1 MKNSM
6 TFVHREQMRLTEG
19 AYPDPLGHTL
29 VREGCLVGNRRS
41 LLRGAL
47 MLTGVN
53 LLLRFGSTGF
63 QVWLS
68 GRIGAAGIGL
78 MQLVLSVNMLALTL
92 GAAGG
97 RTTAMYLCAEALG
110 QGRRADTDRIL
121 SGCFVY
127 SILCAGTV
135 SAGLYLLAPKLA
147 QGWIGTME
155 ALPALRTWASFLP
168 VICLTGVM
176 TGYFTAANR
185 IGTLAAVEVAEQV
198 FSIGVTALCLHGI
211 DPADRAASCRCVVLG
226 SCLGAVVTL
235 VCLMLLYVRNCGEGE
250 SRIPVARPILRCA
263 LPLAV
268 ADDLKAGISAVEN
281 LMVPRRLGL
290 YAGTGDPLAAFGRV
304 GGMVF
309 PVMMFPAAILSSL
322 AEVLIPELAR
332 CAAVGS
338 RNRIRY
344 LVRRNLRA
352 ALVYGLCCG
361 GVLYLAADPLCARLY
376 PGEEIAQ
383 LLRRFSLL
391 VPMLYCDLIAD
402 AMTRGLGQQTACAR
416 YSIISNVLD
425 VALMYFLL
433 PRFGID
439 GYFVS
444 FALTHVVNFA
454 LSLRKVLT
462 IGGVRISGAFAV
474 LTVGAAIFAV
484 LGGCCFSGVGQRIAA
499 FLGLFFGI
507 CFYTGSLRSGD
518 IRWLRGLL
526 IGMQKTG

>member
-1 MKNSM
+1 
-6 TFVHREQMRLTEG
+6 
-19 AYPDPLGHTL
+19 
-29 VREGCLVGNRRS
+29 
-41 LLRGAL
+41 

-53 LLLRFGSTGF
+53 LLLRFGSTSF

-78 MQLVLSVNMLALTL
+78 LQLVLSVDMLALTL

-110 QGRRADTDRIL
+110 QGRRADADRIL

-135 SAGLYLLAPKLA
+135 SGGLFLFAPKLA
-147 QGWIGTME
+147 GEWIGSLE
-155 ALPALRTWASFLP
+155 ALPALRTWAAFLP

-198 FSIGVTALCLHGI
+198 FAIAVTALCLHGI
-211 DPADRAASCRCVVLG
+211 TPGDRAESCRAVVLG
-226 SCLGAVVTL
+226 SCLGSVLTL
-235 VCLMLLYVRNCGEGE
+235 GCLMLLYARNSGEGE
-250 SRIPVARPILRCA
+250 SHIPVAKPILRCA

-268 ADDLKAGISAVEN
+268 ADDLKAAVSATEN

-290 YAGTGDPLAAFGRV
+290 YAGTDDPLAAFGRV

-309 PVMMFPAAILSSL
+309 PVIMFPAAILSSL

-361 GVLYLAADPLCARLY
+361 GVLYLVSDPLCAMLY
-376 PGEEIAQ
+376 PGEDIAQ
-383 LLRRFSLL
+383 LLRRFSVL

-402 AMTRGLGQQTACAR
+402 AMTKGLGEQAACAR

-425 VALMYFLL
+425 VGLMYFLL
-433 PRFGID
+433 PRLGID

-444 FALTHVVNFA
+444 FALTHGVNFA
-454 LSLRKVLT
+454 LSLRKVLA
-462 IGGVRISGAFAV
+462 IGGVRIGGVFPAV
-474 LTVGAAIFAV
+474 TVGAAVFAV
-484 LGGCCFSGVGQRIAA
+484 LGGSCFGGSSQRIAA

-507 CFYTGSLRSGD
+507 CFYTGTMGSGD

-526 IGMQKTG
+526 FGTGKPTKTADATNS

>member
-1 MKNSM
+1 M
-6 TFVHREQMRLTEG
+6 TK
-19 AYPDPLGHTL
+19 
-29 VREGCLVGNRRS
+29 RRS

-47 MLTGVN
+47 LLTCVN
-53 LLLRFGSTGF
+53 LLLRFGGTAF

-68 GRIGAAGIGL
+68 GRIGAAGVGL
-78 MQLVLSVNMLALTL
+78 LQLVLSVDMLALTL

-110 QGRRADTDRIL
+110 QGRGADADRL
-121 SGCFVY
+121 LGGCFGY
-127 SILCAGTV
+127 SILCAGAV
-135 SAGLYLLAPKLA
+135 SGGLFAFAPRLAA
-147 QGWIGTME
+147 GWIGTPD

-185 IGTLAAVEVAEQV
+185 IGTLAAVEVAEQLCA
-198 FSIGVTALCLHGI
+198 IGVTAACLRFVEPG
-211 DPADRAASCRCVVLG
+211 DRAASCRAVVLG
-226 SCLGAVVTL
+226 SCVGAVLTL
-235 VCLMLLYVRNCGEGE
+235 GCLMLLYARDDREGE

-281 LMVPRRLGL
+281 LMVPRRLAL
-290 YAGTGDPLAAFGRV
+290 FAGVGDPLAAFGRV
-304 GGMVF
+304 SGMVF
-309 PVMMFPAAILSSL
+309 PVMMLPAAILSSL

-338 RNRIRY
+338 RSRIRY

-361 GVLYLAADPLCARLY
+361 GLLYLVAEPLCARLY
-376 PGEEIAQ
+376 PGEDIAP
-383 LLRRFSLL
+383 LLRRFAVL

-402 AMTRGLGQQTACAR
+402 AMTKGLGQQAACAR

-425 VALMYFLL
+425 VSLLFFLL
-433 PRFGID
+433 PRYGVE

-444 FALTHVVNFA
+444 FALTHAVNFI
-454 LSLRKVLT
+454 LSLRKVLS
-462 IGGVRISGAFAV
+462 IGGVRISGAFPI
-474 LTVGAAIFAV
+474 LSAAAALVAV
-484 LGGCCFSGVGQRIAA
+484 LGGACFPGTVQRIAS
-499 FLGLFFGI
+499 FLGLFFGV
-507 CFYTGSLRSGD
+507 CFYTGALGRGD
-518 IRWLRGLL
+518 VRWLRGLL
-526 IGMQKTG
+526 FEARKLQKTADATNS

>member
-1 MKNSM
+1 MM
-6 TFVHREQMRLTEG
+6 FVHREQMRLTEG
-19 AYPDPLGHTL
+19 AYPNPLGHTL

-110 QGRRADTDRIL
+110 QGRRADADRIL

-147 QGWIGTME
+147 QGWIGSME

-198 FSIGVTALCLHGI
+198 FSIGVTALCLLGI

-226 SCLGAVVTL
+226 SCLGEQHNKL
-235 VCLMLLYVRNCGEGE
+235 
-250 SRIPVARPILRCA
+250 
-263 LPLAV
+263 
-268 ADDLKAGISAVEN
+268 
-281 LMVPRRLGL
+281 
-290 YAGTGDPLAAFGRV
+290 
-304 GGMVF
+304 
-309 PVMMFPAAILSSL
+309 
-322 AEVLIPELAR
+322 
-332 CAAVGS
+332 
-338 RNRIRY
+338 
-344 LVRRNLRA
+344 
-352 ALVYGLCCG
+352 
-361 GVLYLAADPLCARLY
+361 
-376 PGEEIAQ
+376 
-383 LLRRFSLL
+383 
-391 VPMLYCDLIAD
+391 
-402 AMTRGLGQQTACAR
+402 
-416 YSIISNVLD
+416 
-425 VALMYFLL
+425 
-433 PRFGID
+433 
-439 GYFVS
+439 
-444 FALTHVVNFA
+444 
-454 LSLRKVLT
+454 
-462 IGGVRISGAFAV
+462 
-474 LTVGAAIFAV
+474 
-484 LGGCCFSGVGQRIAA
+484 
-499 FLGLFFGI
+499 
-507 CFYTGSLRSGD
+507 
-518 IRWLRGLL
+518 
-526 IGMQKTG
+526 